1 MANYL
6 SITKKA
12 GGFMVFQ
19 FSGLQ
24 QLTIKSPGNRWSS
37 SYSWE
42 VLQQIT
48 NYFEYPE
55 KSGEV
60 KNQKIRVEKSSK
72 EMKRSLIKV
81 HAPFFTLNVDKF
93 IGENCY
99 ITVDYQEGSLSPWS
113 TRCDGNR
120 IDLYFDPTVPPLQE
134 LPVSVKE
141 KVNLISIPF
150 HARSLNLGR
159 LWDD

>member
-12 GGFMVFQ
+12 GGFIVFQ
-19 FSGLQ
+19 FDGLQ
-24 QLTIKSPGNRWSS
+24 HLTIKSPGNRWSS

-55 KSGEV
+55 SAEV
-60 KNQKIRVEKSSK
+60 KNPKIRVEKSSK
-72 EMKRSLIKV
+72 EMKGAFFKV
-81 HAPFFTLNVDKF
+81 TGPFFTLNVDKF
-93 IGENCY
+93 IGESCY

-120 IDLYFDPTVPPLQE
+120 IDLNFDTTVPPLQE

-141 KVNLISIPF
+141 KVDLTSISF
-150 HARSLNLGR
+150 HAKSLNLGR

>member
-12 GGFMVFQ
+12 GGFIVFQ
-19 FSGLQ
+19 FDGLQ
-24 QLTIKSPGNRWSS
+24 HLTIKSPGNRWSS

-55 KSGEV
+55 STEV
-60 KNQKIRVEKSSK
+60 KNPKIRVEKSSK
-72 EMKRSLIKV
+72 EMKGTFFKV
-81 HAPFFTLNVDKF
+81 TGPFFTLNVDKF
-93 IGENCY
+93 IGESCY

-120 IDLYFDPTVPPLQE
+120 IDLYFDPTVPPLEE
-134 LPVSVKE
+134 LPVSVRE
-141 KVNLISIPF
+141 KVNVNPLHF
-150 HARSLNLGR
+150 RAKNLTLWSLS
-159 LWDD
+159 DD